1 LNEDL
6 KKLSTG
12 ELKKK
17 ETQLK
22 GITAF
27 LIGITIVGLAASV
40 YLIITAKKFT
50 GGLVISLGMAA
61 ILFTNYKNLKSLS
74 EEIKSRE

>member
-27 LIGITIVGLAASV
+27 LIGIMIVGLAASV
-40 YLIITAKKFT
+40 YLIITTKKFT
-50 GGLVISLGMAA
+50 GGLVISLSMAA
-61 ILFTNYKNLKSLS
+61 ILFTNYKNLKTLR